1 MRFGRGGSFWRILLA
16 VLVIQVLAGA
26 PAGADAQD
34 DLARIENYLND
45 LESLRASFV
54 QIAPDGAMSKG
65 RLFYERP
72 DKMRLDYDPPNDIQI
87 IASGVTLV
95 YRDRR
100 LGQENRLFASQTP
113 LAFLLEDEIRLDD
126 GLEVVNFE
134 RRRGELLVSVV
145 QADDPNEGRVTLAF
159 REEPL
164 QLRHWAVTDAQ
175 GLTTQIFLEDVETGV
190 PLDDGLF
197 SILDPGGFPGDRR

>member
-1 MRFGRGGSFWRILLA
+1 MRSRQGVGFWRILLA
-16 VLVIQVLAGA
+16 ALVLQVLTAARPG
-26 PAGADAQD
+26 PEAQD
-34 DLARIENYLND
+34 DVARIENYLND
-45 LESLRASFV
+45 LKSLRASFV
-54 QIAPDGAMSKG
+54 QIAPDGAMSTG
-65 RLFYERP
+65 RLLYERP

-87 IASGVTLV
+87 IANGITLV

-113 LAFLLEDEIRLDD
+113 LGFLLEDEIRLDD
-126 GLEVVNFE
+126 GLEVVDLE
-134 RRRGELLVSVV
+134 RRRGELLVSLV

-159 REEPL
+159 GEEPL

-175 GLTTQIFLEDVETGV
+175 GLTTQIFLEEIETGV

-197 SILDPGGFPGDRR
+197 SILEPGRFPGGRR